1 MRPHACRR
9 RHIEGPYWLAKILGK
24 AYQAE
29 EDLIISG
36 QHISKGYWLV
46 EAQWY
51 KLVASFVHTLVPLL
65 QSRAFVTEA
74 TRLLR
79 STCRL
84 LTTQVQ
90 TSQRA
95 YVLENQEKIQLNVN
109 AMVRLPEPIEFE
121 TVKPRKKPVVAA
133 PVRACARLQGRPQA
147 APPPPPKPEREK
159 PRLLGEPKHN
169 EILVSL
175 SDHRL

>member
-1 MRPHACRR
+1 MQVRVGGANGT
-9 RHIEGPYWLAKILGK
+9 I
-24 AYQAE
+24 
-29 EDLIISG
+29 G

-51 KLVASFVHTLVPLL
+51 KLVASCVHTTRVPSL
-65 QSRAFVTEA
+65 QSRAFVAEA

-79 STCRL
+79 STCCL

-95 YVLENQEKIQLNVN
+95 YVLENLEKIQLNVN
-109 AMVRLPEPIEFE
+109 AIVRLPEPIEFE
-121 TVKPRKKPVVAA
+121 TVKPRKKPVAAA
-133 PVRACARLQGRPQA
+133 PERACARLQGRPQA